1 MPEGSFVKKTGN
13 YRKGIPFLTDGK
25 AKVLA
30 QDGGVPT
37 LTVNKF
43 GSGMGI
49 YMASFE
55 KTIENTRLLL
65 NLILLAGGE
74 DRNGLYLTDN
84 CCTECAYYPGSG
96 QLVVINNSDMPPDNN
111 HTDSR
116 RAGGSAAG
124 TLCHQNASYLKH
136 KGLPRQSLRR

>member
-30 QDGGVPT
+30 QDGGFPT

-74 DRNGLYLTDN
+74 DRNGLYPCLLYTSLPQI
-84 CCTECAYYPGSG
+84 PGGDRLSE
-96 QLVVINNSDMPPDNN
+96 
-111 HTDSR
+111 
-116 RAGGSAAG
+116 
-124 TLCHQNASYLKH
+124 
-136 KGLPRQSLRR
+136 

>member
-1 MPEGSFVKKTGN
+1 MAPVLGCLMKIPERVSVMGMGIWGTDGGRAYAGRQLCEETGN

-55 KTIENTRLLL
+55 KTNRNTRLLL
-65 NLILLAGGE
+65 NLICLRE
-74 DRNGLYLTDN
+74 EKT
-84 CCTECAYYPGSG
+84 
-96 QLVVINNSDMPPDNN
+96 
-111 HTDSR
+111 
-116 RAGGSAAG
+116 G
-124 TLCHQNASYLKH
+124 T
-136 KGLPRQSLRR
+136 GFT